1 MERIALS
8 ERPDWREKAESFG
21 FNFHTIGGERYWD
34 ESGAYR
40 FSLSDVENVIED
52 PTSELHEMAMDTV
65 EFVCNDER
73 MLSLLNIPTQMQE
86 AVRSSWIRRDPH
98 LYGRMDLSWNGVGP
112 AKLLELN
119 YDTPTS
125 LYEAAFFQ
133 WLWLEDS
140 IRAGVIPASSDQF
153 NSIQDKLIEAFGAI
167 AKTFRKPIHFASCEG
182 SDEDAG
188 TVSYLRDCAHQAG
201 LKTFALH
208 VEDIGAPVHGD
219 PRFLDDGGLPIDM
232 LFKLY
237 PLEQMFEDE
246 FATFIPVSGTQ
257 FIEPL
262 WKAVLSNKGILP
274 VLWARFPNHPN
285 LLEAHFEEPEQANDP
300 VGSGWV
306 RKPLF
311 SREGANIEFVTA
323 SGEREASGG
332 DYATGRKILQRA
344 HPLPLIRDARGNG
357 GYPVIGSWVI
367 GDLPAGMGI
376 REDNSLIT
384 RDTSR
389 FVPHFI
395 A

>member
-1 MERIALS
+1 MERVALS

-21 FNFHTIGGERYWD
+21 FSFHTIGGERYWD

-40 FSLSDVENVIED
+40 FSLSDVENIIED
-52 PTSELHEMAMDTV
+52 PTAELHEMAMDTV
-65 EFVCNDER
+65 DFVCNDEH
-73 MLSLLNIPTQMQE
+73 MLSLLNIPADMQN
-86 AVRSSWIRRDPH
+86 AVRDSWIRRDPH

-140 IRAGVIPASSDQF
+140 IRSGAIPSNADQF

-167 AKTFRKPIHFASCEG
+167 AKTFRKRIHFASCEG

-188 TVSYLRDCAHQAG
+188 TVGYLRDCAHQAG
-201 LKTFALH
+201 LRTFAMH
-208 VEDIGAPVHGD
+208 VEDIGAPVDGD
-219 PRFLDDGGLPIDM
+219 PRFLDNEGLPIDM

-237 PLEQMFEDE
+237 PLEQMFEDD
-246 FATFIPVSGTQ
+246 FARFIPTSGTQ

-262 WKAVLSNKGILP
+262 WKSVLSNKGILP
-274 VLWARFPNHPN
+274 VLWARFPDHPN
-285 LLEAHFEEPEQANDP
+285 LLESHFEEDSTRRDP
-300 VGSGWV
+300 VRAGWV

-311 SREGANIEFVTA
+311 SREGANIEFISADGTRE
-323 SGEREASGG
+323 SSDGEYSGG
-332 DYATGRKILQRA
+332 RTILQKA
-344 HPLPLIRDARGNG
+344 HPLPLVRDATGNG
-357 GYPVIGSWVI
+357 GYPVIGSWVV
-367 GDLPAGMGI
+367 GDLPAGMGV
-376 REDNSLIT
+376 REDNTLIT

-395 A
+395 S